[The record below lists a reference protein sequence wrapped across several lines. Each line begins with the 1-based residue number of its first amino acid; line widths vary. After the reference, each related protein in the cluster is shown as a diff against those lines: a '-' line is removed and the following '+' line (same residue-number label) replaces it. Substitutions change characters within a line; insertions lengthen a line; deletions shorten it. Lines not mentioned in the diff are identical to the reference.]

1 MIISNKMHIY
11 SLINGGRQR
20 ERFFPAPLTAD
31 FTVNWV
37 FGEKSG
43 LSNGLASLIFM
54 ETFFYFTGDSLGQH
68 LIFLNICQKTK
79 LSILQKSKQQKL

>member
-20 ERFFPAPLTAD
+20 ERFFSVPLTAD

-37 FGEKSG
+37 FSDFERQVS
-43 LSNGLASLIFM
+43 A
-54 ETFFYFTGDSLGQH
+54 TA
-68 LIFLNICQKTK
+68 
-79 LSILQKSKQQKL
+79 